1 MPNIN
6 IKYLG
11 IDFGSSSVSVVGYED
26 KDKEPIIFYDSFLD
40 DKFFATVM
48 TKDQKVYFQYAFD
61 KSTDTVIID
70 SLKEDI
76 GQEGSKVFVEAY
88 MTELFRIIKQCK
100 IGTIEY
106 DFSALERVCF
116 GHPTYTAPTNQSEY
130 CEKLREIIFNTCRSV
145 FGVSKEIEITYAS
158 EPVLAAIAYNK
169 AHQNV
174 NEYKNK
180 IKDGDLILV
189 ADFGGYTL
197 DMTVIQANKCP
208 EDDSISIC
216 PITYP
221 ASIEN
226 GRMDIKMGKQITGE
240 LCTQIYKNS
249 MILNVRGEK
258 RDPPLFD
265 YSVEKSK
272 MDFFQGNENDT
283 TPQTMSVESTLT
295 KDGKT
300 KIKKFVLQKN
310 QIGDSIKDDTI
321 YVGIYTS
328 EDDRSINIENCFI
341 QCAEHINYYI
351 NLNKDRLNNKKVS
364 HIIFTG
370 GTARI
375 KALRETV
382 ITHICQDFIIPVPN
396 VLLVDKEA
404 DDGALRIKDANK
416 DKKYVTLAS
425 ENVVA
430 LGAAV
435 KAAWNTDVG
444 RTAVARDPV
453 LNSDSIRLQKMYDEL
468 KEKHMRYFRIVENF
482 LDGPNICEKCRNFLD
497 SLLSE

>member
-1 MPNIN
+1 MSNIN

-26 KDKEPIIFYDSFLD
+26 KDKEPIIFYDKLLN
-40 DKFFATVM
+40 DKYFATAM
-48 TKDQKVYFQYAFD
+48 TEDKTGYFQYAFNTSAD
-61 KSTDTVIID
+61 IAIID

-76 GQEGSKVFVEAY
+76 GQGIRIDYVEEYMKV
-88 MTELFRIIKQCK
+88 LFKIIKKCRK
-100 IGTIEY
+100 DSIEY
-106 DFSALERVCF
+106 NFSTLKRVCF
-116 GHPTYTAPTNQSEY
+116 GHPTYTSPTNQSKY
-130 CEKLREIIFNTCRSV
+130 CENLRDIIFNTCQSV
-145 FGVSKEIEITYAS
+145 FGTSQKIEIIYAP
-158 EPVLAAIAYNK
+158 EPVLAVIAYNE
-169 AHQNV
+169 AHQKV

-216 PITYP
+216 PITAP

-226 GRMDIKMGKQITGE
+226 GRMDIKMGKQITEE
-240 LCTQIYKNS
+240 LCIQIYKNS
-249 MILNVRGEK
+249 TILNVNGEK
-258 RDPPLFD
+258 RDTPLFD

-272 MDFFQGNENDT
+272 TDFFQGNENDT
-283 TPQTMSVESTLT
+283 TPQTMRVESTLT

-310 QIGDSIKDDTI
+310 QIGSSIKGDTI

-382 ITHICQDFIIPVPN
+382 IRHICQDFIIPIPN
-396 VLLVDKEA
+396 VLWVDKET

-416 DKKYVTLAS
+416 DKKYVKLAS

-444 RTAVARDPV
+444 RTAAARDPV
-453 LNSDSIRLQKMYDEL
+453 LNSDSIHLQKMYDEL